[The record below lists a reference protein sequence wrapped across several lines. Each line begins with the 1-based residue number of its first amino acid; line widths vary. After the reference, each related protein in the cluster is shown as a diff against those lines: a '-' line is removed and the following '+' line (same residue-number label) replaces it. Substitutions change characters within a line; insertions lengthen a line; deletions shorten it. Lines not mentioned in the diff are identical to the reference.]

1 MDQKTLEKVK
11 KWENFKELD
20 PSLKEE
26 LETMK
31 DNEEAL
37 INAFYNDIAFGT
49 GGLRGILGVGT
60 DRMNIYVVRKS
71 TLGFLNYMIK
81 KYTFQY

>member
-26 LETMK
+26 LEKIK

-37 INAFYNDIAFGT
+37 MNAFYNDIAFGT
-49 GGLRGILGVGT
+49 GGLRGILGGA
-60 DRMNIYVVRKS
+60 VVPHAVQNFAPS
-71 TLGFLNYMIK
+71 SNCAP
-81 KYTFQY
+81 Q

>member
-26 LETMK
+26 LEK
-31 DNEEAL
+31 
-37 INAFYNDIAFGT
+37 INNLPEDNDI
-49 GGLRGILGVGT
+49 
-60 DRMNIYVVRKS
+60 
-71 TLGFLNYMIK
+71 
-81 KYTFQY
+81 